1 MTTLPDS
8 FRTTPIAHRALHDI
22 TQGRPENSR
31 AAIKAAIDH
40 GYGIEIDLQVSQDD
54 QAMVFHDYDLRRLT
68 VETGPVRL
76 RSATD
81 LQDISLTGGTDGIPT
96 LAEVLDLVRGQVP
109 LLIELKDQD
118 GAMGPNIGALED
130 ATAALLTGY
139 QGPVAV
145 MSFNPH
151 SVAYLAN
158 RLPTVPRGLTTAGYD
173 ADDWPTLSADIRDHL
188 RPITDFDRCGCSFIS
203 HDAKDLNAPAVA
215 ALKDRGVPV
224 LCWTIRSPEAER
236 QARLVADNITFEGY
250 LATHP

>member
-96 LAEVLDLVRGQVP
+96 LAEVLDLVRIRLRIWQ
-109 LLIELKDQD
+109 IACQRSR
-118 GAMGPNIGALED
+118 GA
-130 ATAALLTGY
+130 
-139 QGPVAV
+139 
-145 MSFNPH
+145 
-151 SVAYLAN
+151 
-158 RLPTVPRGLTTAGYD
+158 
-173 ADDWPTLSADIRDHL
+173 
-188 RPITDFDRCGCSFIS
+188 
-203 HDAKDLNAPAVA
+203 
-215 ALKDRGVPV
+215 
-224 LCWTIRSPEAER
+224 
-236 QARLVADNITFEGY
+236 
-250 LATHP
+250 